1 VPDPSLPKTFE
12 DYLREVMAG
21 GGIFVQI
28 GLYSRGYGVMLLL
41 PRGDGESTFSVDGNT
56 VAPLAEPKGG

>member
-1 VPDPSLPKTFE
+1 
-12 DYLREVMAG
+12 MAG

-41 PRGDGESTFSVDGNT
+41 PRGDGESTFAVDGNT
-56 VAPLAEPKGG
+56 VVPLTEPKGG